1 MNAEDIWRAV
11 DAEKDSL
18 QGLLAQLSEVQ
29 WSRPS
34 LCDRWQVRDVVAHIV
49 LSARATPSQLALGLI
64 RARGDINRMACE
76 TATRHAGGR
85 TDFQLLDELRSTVGS
100 RFTPFGTTPAD
111 RLMDLLVHGQDIA
124 IPLGIHHAMP
134 PAAAQLAIERIWTA
148 RFPFRATTRLTGL
161 RLHAVDT
168 GWTAGD
174 GLPIEAPVS
183 ALLLLATGRA
193 VAALPQL
200 RGDGV
205 ELVRARQAR

>member
-11 DAEKDSL
+11 DAERDRL
-18 QGLLAQLSEVQ
+18 QRLLEPLSEQQ

-49 LSARATPSQLALGLI
+49 LSTRATPSQLALGLI
-64 RARGDINRMACE
+64 RARGNINRMACE

-85 TDFQLLDELRSTVGS
+85 SHLQLLTELRGTVGS
-100 RFTPFGTTPAD
+100 RFTPIGTTAAD

-124 IPLGIHHAMP
+124 IPLGIHHEMP
-134 PAAAQLAIERIWTA
+134 PAASQVAIERIWNA
-148 RFPFRATTRLTGL
+148 RFPFRATTRLSGL

-174 GLPIEAPVS
+174 GPHIEAPVS

-205 ELVRARQAR
+205 ELVRSSQAR